1 MVKGL
6 DLFRDRFK
14 ALADRYVLIGGTACD
29 LILDEAGLR
38 FRATK
43 DLDIVLCVE
52 SLDEA
57 FGMAFWDFIN
67 AGEYQIRESA
77 EGRGCFHRF
86 QKPGNEAYPSML
98 ELFSYAPGVL
108 PIAEGSHLTR
118 ISVGDEISSLSAIL
132 LDSDYYDWIQVGKRM
147 IGDLP
152 IVGPAH
158 LIPLKAKA
166 WLDLRTR
173 KEAGEEVDS
182 RTIQKHKND
191 VFRLFQV
198 IDPESDVNPSR
209 RIVID
214 MGSFIDQ
221 VAVDGVD
228 LRALGLKTISLETV
242 MAGLRKLYRV
252 DLDEPRDSEPKLPG
266 FMIAM

>member
-6 DLFRDRFK
+6 ELFRERFRT
-14 ALADRYVLIGGTACD
+14 LADRYVLIGGTACD

-57 FGMAFWDFIN
+57 FGRAFWEFID
-67 AGEYQIRESA
+67 AGGYQIRESA

-86 QKPGNEAYPSML
+86 QKPANEAYPAML
-98 ELFSYAPGVL
+98 ELFSRAPDAL
-108 PIAEGSHLTR
+108 PIAEGCHLTR

-132 LDSDYYDWIQVGKRM
+132 LDEDYYDWIQAGRRM
-147 IGDLP
+147 IADLP
-152 IVGPAH
+152 TVGPAH
-158 LIPLKAKA
+158 LIPLKARA
-166 WLDLRTR
+166 WLDLRAR

-182 RTIQKHKND
+182 RSIQKHKND

-209 RIVID
+209 RIVDD
-214 MGSFIDQ
+214 MGSFLDQ
-221 VAVDGVD
+221 VAVEGVD
-228 LRALGLKTISLETV
+228 LKALGLRTTSLETV

-252 DLDEPRDSEPKLPG
+252 DHGDVSVVQ
-266 FMIAM
+266 F